1 MATPAVP
8 FDAMKTSGQFFA
20 VLKSIAKFDE
30 LEVAGVIRS
39 QLSPTEREKCFMAI
53 YLRGSANVV
62 TLTELK
68 HQKHFQA
75 INMLARTL
83 FELAVDIRLIKVIPQ
98 ACDKMIAYIDVEK
111 LRCAR
116 KILKFHGTRP
126 ITKVDPT
133 VYSSFV
139 ASEGSKID
147 ALRAALWPSTMPKK
161 TKLSHWSGLNLP
173 DRIALLGAPF
183 DEIYELNYPH
193 LSWQVHSGLTG
204 VVNMKAET
212 FTIMCGQSFMLAA
225 DSYRE
230 ILSAMIEEFKI
241 QKANTMIQGKLTAA
255 KMLPFTDSPEQAQK
269 LLDDLT

>member
-1 MATPAVP
+1 MATPPLP
-8 FDAMKTSGQFFA
+8 FDALKTSGQFFA

-30 LEVAGVIRS
+30 LEVSGVIRS
-39 QLSPTEREKCFMAI
+39 QLSPTEREKCFIAI
-53 YLRGSANVV
+53 YLRSSANIA
-62 TLTELK
+62 TLLELK
-68 HQKHFQA
+68 HQKHFQG

-83 FELAVDIRLIKVIPQ
+83 FELAVDIRLINVIPQ
-98 ACDKMIAYIDVEK
+98 SCESMIAYVDVEK

-116 KILKFHGTRP
+116 KILNFHAARP

-139 ASEGSKID
+139 ASEGTKID
-147 ALRAALWPSTMPKK
+147 ALRTTLWPSTTSKK
-161 TKLSHWSGLNLP
+161 TKLSHWSGKNLP

-225 DSYRE
+225 DSYLE
-230 ILSAMIEEFKI
+230 MLSAMIEEFDI
-241 QKANTMIQGKLTAA
+241 QKANTMIKGKLKAA
-255 KMLPFTDSPEQAQK
+255 KMMPFADSPEQAQK
-269 LLDDLT
+269 LLDELT